1 VWRPRRIPW
10 RSPTIVRCE
19 ARSRSATCR
28 AEKKIDPLWKSNVGD
43 EQFKEALV
51 ESLKQYLM
59 ETETGGHY
67 TLNAELVKVKQP
79 LAGFNVTVISTVKYT
94 PTDASTGGVAWNKQ
108 IEHAYRAKFGDSLY
122 GVTRLKLANEGSIK
136 GNILELIEALK
147 TWDGQPAVA
156 SATEAQEQAPA
167 AGEAANPDP

>member
-1 VWRPRRIPW
+1 MAPAADSLAVADN
-10 RSPTIVRCE
+10 SPLRGAIEVGDV
-19 ARSRSATCR
+19 SGG
-28 AEKKIDPLWKSNVGD
+28 KKIEPLWKSNVGD

-167 AGEAANPDP
+167 AGEAANSDP